1 MRVVVTG
8 GSRGIGL
15 AIVKHCLAVGHQ
27 VAIISRTVDRAVLSA
42 LGVPA
47 WEADVTDEPRIGE
60 VWRDVAEHWGEPP
73 DALVN
78 NAGITA
84 DVPILSMDLA
94 AWDRIWAVNVT
105 GPMICARIA
114 AAAWIGAGSPGTIVN
129 MASMSGLIVNQP
141 QAQTAY
147 NVSKA
152 GLIMLTKSLAVE
164 WAEHRIRVNAVA
176 PGYVATT
183 MTQNFIDQNPAIGED
198 WLQRTPVH
206 RMGTPEEI
214 ARVVSW
220 LLDENAGFLTGS
232 VVSVDGGYTAV

>member
-15 AIVKHCLAVGHQ
+15 AIVEHCLAVGHR
-27 VAIISRTVDRAVLSA
+27 VAVIHRTVDRAALRA

-47 WEADVTDEPRIGE
+47 WEADVTDEPRIADI
-60 VWRDVAEHWGEPP
+60 WRNVTESWGEPP

-84 DVPILSMDLA
+84 DVPILAMELA

-105 GPMICARIA
+105 GPLICARIA
-114 AAAWIGAGSPGTIVN
+114 AAAWIDAGRPGTIVN
-129 MASMSGLIVNQP
+129 MASMSGLIVNRP

-176 PGYVATT
+176 PGYVATD
-183 MTQNFIDQNPAIGED
+183 MTQTFVDQNPAIGED
-198 WLQRTPVH
+198 WLRRTPIH
-206 RMGTPEEI
+206 RMGTPQEI
-214 ARVVSW
+214 AMVVSW
-220 LLDENAGFLTGS
+220 LLDENVGFLTGS
-232 VVSVDGGYTAV
+232 VVSVDGGYTAI